1 MRDRDGSSSRTHPS
15 RRRRACWIALGVV
28 IAVAALVGLFAYRL
42 SCDEERLSGV
52 VAAIRRRGEPIEWRE
67 FQPEP
72 VPLEENAADLYR
84 QAVRRVQGEF
94 GTGCFEAA
102 APDPNAER
110 RADLSMLLRGDVV
123 VHPGLRARRPRD
135 VRDILALS
143 RDVLSLCRRAR
154 ERKGADWGLMY
165 QGPAVSCP
173 LPSLSELAV
182 LSGLLG
188 LAALR
193 AQEEGR
199 PAEAA
204 ERLRDALALAE
215 SVEAMP
221 TLVSFMTA
229 EGMREAVCTVV
240 EQRAP
245 DPSVRPRDPA
255 APRAIRRLIDD
266 LLEPDRFPRAMMGE
280 RSVLYDTAERVRSG
294 QIPLSRLTIRP
305 VGGLLGALRNFH
317 LSMVAPSFY
326 VSDEIELL
334 EAMGRHVRASRA
346 RTYPAAQAALRKPGL
361 AQAARD
367 RGRLAAVL
375 WPHLGRLYKIR
386 YRVVARCRLA
396 AAALAIRLYELD
408 HGGRGP
414 TRLHELA
421 PQYLPGVP
429 ADPFA
434 ADAAPIRHLP
444 DANRPVLYS
453 VFKNG
458 TDEGGEFTVG
468 STGYVGL
475 VDSPDLVFFLKAGR
489 PVPRVEDAFP
499 SSRPRATA
507 P

>member
-1 MRDRDGSSSRTHPS
+1 MRDRDGSSGRPNPS
-15 RRRRACWIALGVV
+15 RRRRACWIALGVL

-42 SCDEERLSGV
+42 SCDEESLAGV
-52 VAAIRRRGEPIEWRE
+52 VAEIRRRGEPIEWRE

-72 VPLEENAADLYR
+72 VRLEEDAANLYR

-94 GTGCFEAA
+94 RAGAPKAA
-102 APDPNAER
+102 EPDPNAER

-123 VHPGLRARRPRD
+123 IHPGLRAQRSRD

-154 ERKGADWGLMY
+154 GRKSADWGLTY
-165 QGPAVSCP
+165 QGPAMSCP
-173 LPSLSELAV
+173 LPSLSDLAV
-182 LSGLLG
+182 LSGLLC

-204 ERLRDALALAE
+204 EYLRDALALAE

-255 APRAIRRLIDD
+255 APRAVRRLIGD
-266 LLEPDRFPRAMMGE
+266 LLGPDRFPRAVMGE
-280 RSVLYDTAERVRSG
+280 RSILYDMAERVRSG
-294 QIPLSRLTIRP
+294 QIPLSTLTTWPR
-305 VGGLLGALRNFH
+305 GGALAAIRNFR
-317 LSMVAPSFY
+317 LGMVAPSFY

-334 EAMGRHVRASRA
+334 EAMGRHVEASKA
-346 RTYPAAQAALRKPGL
+346 RTYTAALAALRKPPGTPD
-361 AQAARD
+361 RDD
-367 RGRLAAVL
+367 RGPLARAL
-375 WPHLGRLYKIR
+375 WPSFRRIYKIR
-386 YRVVARCRLA
+386 YRVVARRRLA

-414 TRLHELA
+414 ARLQELA
-421 PQYLPGVP
+421 PQYLPAVP

-444 DANRPVLYS
+444 DAKRPVLYS

-475 VDSPDLVFFLKAGR
+475 VDSPDLVFFLRGGR

-499 SSRPRATA
+499 SSRPSATA